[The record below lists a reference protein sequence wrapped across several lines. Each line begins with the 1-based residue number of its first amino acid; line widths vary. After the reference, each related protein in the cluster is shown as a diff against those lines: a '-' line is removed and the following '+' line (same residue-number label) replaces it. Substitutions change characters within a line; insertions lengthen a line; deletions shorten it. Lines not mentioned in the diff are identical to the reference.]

1 MLACALKAM
10 LLVFVSVQFIL
21 SVIGIFVRV
30 TETFYVVCLL
40 FSALEVNRRTYIEA
54 VCSVNSETLPC
65 RQH

>member
-1 MLACALKAM
+1 MCSESNA
-10 LLVFVSVQFIL
+10 FSVCKCTEFIL

-30 TETFYVVCLL
+30 TETFYVVYLL

-54 VCSVNSETLPC
+54 VCSMNSETLPC